1 MRLLIKGG
9 VIVNEG
15 RSFQGD
21 LLIENGRIAE
31 ISNRGTMPRGACQQ
45 EMDITGCFV
54 LPGVIDEHVH
64 FREPGLTAKADIRSE
79 SQAAAAGGVTSYLE
93 MPNTVPQTTTPE
105 ALVAKYRLAGEKS
118 VVNYGFFLGA
128 TNRNMDVF
136 AAVPRQ
142 MIPGIKLFM
151 GASTGNMLVDRRE
164 KLEKIF
170 AACHDLRLPLMTH
183 CEDTAMVNRNMRQ
196 AKEVHG
202 EDPDITL
209 HPQIRSAEAC
219 LASTTLAVELAR
231 RFGTRL
237 HVAHVTTARELEL
250 VGGHVTLEACVPHL
264 LFSDADY
271 LTKKALIK
279 CNPAVKTRADRDS
292 LRQGLTNGKILTV
305 ATDHAPHLWEEKQG
319 GAAKALSGMPMVQ
332 FSLLSM
338 LELVNQGVLSLE
350 RLVALMS
357 HHPADLFKI
366 HERGFIREGYWAD
379 LAIVRPTNPW
389 ILRKDGILSKC
400 GWSPLEGET
409 FHWEVAHTL
418 CNGVL
423 VYSRGRIE
431 GGHAGKQLVFG

>member
-1 MRLLIKGG
+1 
-9 VIVNEG
+9 
-15 RSFQGD
+15 
-21 LLIENGRIAE
+21 
-31 ISNRGTMPRGACQQ
+31 MPRGACQQ

-164 KLEKIF
+164 TLEKIF

-423 VYSRGRIE
+423 VYSWGRIE

>member
-31 ISNRGTMPRGACQQ
+31 ISNRGTLPRGACQQ

-164 KLEKIF
+164 TLEKIF
-170 AACHDLRLPLMTH
+170 AACHDLRFPLMTH

-196 AKEVHG
+196 AKVVHG

-409 FHWEVAHTL
+409 FLWEVAHTL

>member
-164 KLEKIF
+164 TLEKIF

-423 VYSRGRIE
+423 VYSWGRIE